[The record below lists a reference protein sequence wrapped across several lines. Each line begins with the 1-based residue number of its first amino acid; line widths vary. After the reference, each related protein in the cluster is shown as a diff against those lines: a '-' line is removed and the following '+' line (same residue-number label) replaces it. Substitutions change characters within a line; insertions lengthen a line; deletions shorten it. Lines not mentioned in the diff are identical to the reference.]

1 MVMTNDELLGLKKQ
15 LESMKVEI
23 NADVE
28 RTLSTLTTQSGN
40 IPDPNDR
47 ASMESDLSFELR
59 IRERERR
66 LSDKVNEALARIN
79 DGNFGVCADCGQDIG
94 IERLKA
100 RPVTE
105 LCIECKTT
113 QEKQEKEQG
122 R

>member
-105 LCIECKTT
+105 LCIECTT
-113 QEKQEKEQG
+113 KQEKQEKEQG

>member
-47 ASMESDLSFELR
+47 ASMEFDLSFELR

-105 LCIECKTT
+105 LCIECKTK

>member
-1 MVMTNDELLGLKKQ
+1 MTNEELQTFKKQ
-15 LESMKVEI
+15 LEDMKASI

-28 RTLSTLTTQSGN
+28 RTLDTLNSQTGN

-59 IRERERR
+59 IRERERKLR
-66 LSDKVNEALARIN
+66 EKIDEALARIS
-79 DGNFGVCADCGQDIG
+79 DGSYGTCSDCGQDISLP
-94 IERLKA
+94 RLEA

-105 LCIECKTT
+105 LCIDCKTK
-113 QEKQEKEQG
+113 QEQREKEQG

>member
-1 MVMTNDELLGLKKQ
+1 MTNDELLTFKKQ
-15 LESMKVEI
+15 LESMKASI

-28 RTLSTLTTQSGN
+28 RTLDTLTSQTGN

-59 IRERERR
+59 IRERERK
-66 LSDKVNEALARIN
+66 LSEKIDEALQRIS
-79 DGNFGVCADCGQDIG
+79 DGSYGICSGCGQDISTQ
-94 IERLKA
+94 RLEA

-105 LCIECKTT
+105 LCIECKTK
-113 QEKQEKEQG
+113 QEIREKEQG

>member
-1 MVMTNDELLGLKKQ
+1 MTNEELQIFKKQ
-15 LESMKVEI
+15 LEGMKESI

-28 RTLSTLTTQSGN
+28 RTLDTLTSQSGN

-66 LSDKVNEALARIN
+66 LGEKIDEALARIS
-79 DGNFGVCADCGQDIG
+79 DGSYGVCTGCGQDIS
-94 IERLKA
+94 IQRLQA

-105 LCIECKTT
+105 LCIECKTK
-113 QEKQEKEQG
+113 QEQREKEQG

>member
-105 LCIECKTT
+105 LCIECKTK